1 MEKVKIFDTTL
12 RDGEQSPGAT
22 MNSEQKLEIAKQ
34 LARLN
39 VDIIEAGFPISS
51 NDDLEAVKQ
60 IAREVR
66 KPVIAGLARCIKGD
80 IDACWKAVQHAK
92 KPRIHIFLA
101 TSPIHMKYK
110 LKMSPAEIINRGVW
124 AVKYANSLCDDVEFS
139 PEDASRTKPNFLY
152 DVVEKVIE
160 AGAKTVN
167 IPDTVG
173 YAIPDEFGSLI
184 KGIKENVKNIDDATI
199 SVHCHND
206 LGLAVSNSLEA
217 IRNGARQVECTI
229 NGIGERAGNASLEE
243 IVMAL
248 RTRRDFFNF
257 TTGIDTRQIYKT
269 SNLVS
274 NITGILVQ
282 PNKAVVGKNAFA
294 HEAGI
299 HQHGVLSHAETYEI
313 MNPKTIGRETDLVIG
328 KHSGKHSI
336 KRALNAMGYG
346 VTGQQ
351 LLRIVERIK
360 ELADKQKILEEY
372 DIIAIA
378 DDVLGQLSNKEQRV
392 ILEDISVITGKKVT
406 PTATVKLKINGKQ
419 IISSASGV
427 GPVDAAYSAINK
439 ALSEKL
445 KQLKLV
451 DYSLKAITGGT
462 NALADVTIRLKDS
475 RGKLFN
481 ARALNEDIIMASV
494 LAYIKGANRALEN
507 KK

>member
-1 MEKVKIFDTTL
+1 MEKIKIFDTTL

-22 MNSEQKLEIAKQ
+22 MNSEQKLEIARQ

-60 IAREVR
+60 IALEVR
-66 KPVIAGLARCIKGD
+66 RPAIAGLARCMKED
-80 IDACWKAVQHAK
+80 IDACWKAVQHAR
-92 KPRIHIFLA
+92 KPRIHVFLA
-101 TSPIHMKYK
+101 TSPIHMKHK
-110 LKMSPAEIINRGVW
+110 LKMSPAEIIKQGVW
-124 AVKYANSLCDDVEFS
+124 AVKYASSLCEDVEFS
-139 PEDASRTKPNFLY
+139 PEDASRTKPEFLY
-152 DVVEKVIE
+152 EVVEKVIE
-160 AGAKTVN
+160 AGAGTVN

-173 YAIPDEFGSLI
+173 YAIPAEFGSLI
-184 KGIKENVKNIDDATI
+184 KGIRENVENIDNATI
-199 SVHCHND
+199 SIHCHND

-217 IRNGARQVECTI
+217 LRNGARQVECTI

-248 RTRRDFFNF
+248 RTRKDFFNF

-274 NITGILVQ
+274 NITGMLVQ
-282 PNKAVVGKNAFA
+282 PNKAVVGRNAFA

-299 HQHGVLSHAETYEI
+299 HQHGVLSNAKTYEI

-328 KHSGKHSI
+328 KHSGKHAI
-336 KRALNAMGYG
+336 KRALNVMGYS
-346 VTGQQ
+346 VTEQQ
-351 LLRIVERIK
+351 LLKIVEKIK
-360 ELADKQKILEEY
+360 ELADKQKIVEEY
-372 DIIAIA
+372 DMIAIA
-378 DDVLGQLSNKEQRV
+378 DDVSGQLITKEQK
-392 ILEDISVITGKKVT
+392 ILLDDISVTTGKNVT

-419 IISSASGV
+419 VISSASGV

-445 KQLKLV
+445 RHLKLV

-462 NALADVTIRLKDS
+462 NALADVTIRLKDNK
-475 RGKLFN
+475 GKLFN
-481 ARALNEDIIMASV
+481 ARALNEDIVMASV
-494 LAYIKGANRALEN
+494 LAYIKGANRALE
-507 KK
+507 KKK